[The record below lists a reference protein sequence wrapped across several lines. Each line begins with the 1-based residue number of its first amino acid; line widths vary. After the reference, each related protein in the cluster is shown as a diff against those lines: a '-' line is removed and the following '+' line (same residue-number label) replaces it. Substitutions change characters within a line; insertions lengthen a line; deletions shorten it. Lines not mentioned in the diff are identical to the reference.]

1 MQVGSQSQTYGAS
14 NQVFNKRH
22 FHGDKKKKKKKKK
35 KLIVVTSLKFIL
47 SFLASIL
54 GKNKMQF

>member
-22 FHGDKKKKKKKKK
+22 FHGDKKKKKKKQ
-35 KLIVVTSLKFIL
+35 LIVVTSLKFIL